1 MNMNGKT
8 DRICFRLYI
17 AADEYKKYYS
27 GEIRYVLA
35 RSYDGRSVK
44 FPASYLR
51 RFVSHGGVS
60 GEFEIEYDEN
70 RRLRGIR
77 RIG

>member
-1 MNMNGKT
+1 MNGNMN
-8 DRICFRLYI
+8 RIRFGLNI
-17 AADEYKKYYS
+17 PAEKYKKYYS

-51 RFVSHGGVS
+51 RFVSHDGVS
-60 GEFEIEYDEN
+60 GEFEIVYDEN
-70 RRLRGIR
+70 NRLKDIR
-77 RIG
+77 RIS